1 RSRAAWERWWKKAG
15 DRVDLSQVEDVR
27 RLLGQTL
34 VVEYNTN
41 LVWEC
46 GPEGLLRWK
55 ITDTRGPMDA
65 FVLPGH
71 RVLLADETG
80 VTERDY
86 TGRVLKRFDGTSG
99 ASGCQRLPGG
109 NTFVSTYSTV
119 MEFDAR
125 GKKLYEHTIGGSNA
139 IRKRQCGTIIYTT
152 AAH

>member
-1 RSRAAWERWWKKAG
+1 RLRAAQGLLLGRDRAAVPALVGLLSDTPLTIAWQAEGLLARLAGADTPSDLVGHGEQGARERSRAAWERWWKKAG

-55 ITDTRGPMDA
+55 ITDVRGPMDA

-71 RVLLADETG
+71 RVLL
-80 VTERDY
+80 
-86 TGRVLKRFDGTSG
+86 
-99 ASGCQRLPGG
+99 
-109 NTFVSTYSTV
+109 
-119 MEFDAR
+119 
-125 GKKLYEHTIGGSNA
+125 
-139 IRKRQCGTIIYTT
+139 
-152 AAH
+152 